1 MPFRIPVAGM
11 TVSGMPGVATAID
24 LMRVV
29 ASAIDV
35 PPSTEAMPATAI
47 AMALHEV
54 AVAAVAVRRIV
65 VGTIAVVAVMLG
77 LGERAEGE
85 DEC

>member
-1 MPFRIPVAGM
+1 MARVA
-11 TVSGMPGVATAID
+11 VRGMPGVATAID

-35 PPSTEAMPATAI
+35 PPSTQAMPATAI
-47 AMALHEV
+47 AMALPEV

-65 VGTIAVVAVMLG
+65 VGTIAVAAVMLS
-77 LGERAEGE
+77 LGERADGE

>member
-29 ASAIDV
+29 ASAIDA
-35 PPSTEAMPATAI
+35 PPSNEAMLATAI
-47 AMALHEV
+47 AMALPEV

-65 VGTIAVVAVMLG
+65 VGTIAVAAVMLS

>member
-1 MPFRIPVAGM
+1 M
-11 TVSGMPGVATAID
+11 AID

-29 ASAIDV
+29 ASAMDV
-35 PPSTEAMPATAI
+35 PPSTEAMLATVI
-47 AMALHEV
+47 AVALPEV

-65 VGTIAVVAVMLG
+65 VGTIAVAAVMLS

>member
-1 MPFRIPVAGM
+1 M
-11 TVSGMPGVATAID
+11 AID

-35 PPSTEAMPATAI
+35 PPSTEVMLATAI
-47 AMALHEV
+47 AVALPEV
-54 AVAAVAVRRIV
+54 AVASVAVRRIV
-65 VGTIAVVAVMLG
+65 VGTIAVAVVMLS

>member
-1 MPFRIPVAGM
+1 
-11 TVSGMPGVATAID
+11 
-24 LMRVV
+24 
-29 ASAIDV
+29 
-35 PPSTEAMPATAI
+35 MPATAI
-47 AMALHEV
+47 AMALPEV

-65 VGTIAVVAVMLG
+65 VGTIAVAAMMLS